1 MARQPIL
8 QKLYVYDP
16 SINEGDELGGLRVMG
31 GDDGIHV
38 LTQATGAQY
47 WIDQGL
53 AGREPLAK
61 LSGGAKTLLAQIT
74 RGRSESDEE
83 PTRVP
88 KYSRATQSGAP
99 EFAGKPVSVRAK
111 LSKARSLKMARDE
124 TRRTANKVVPEK
136 PKAPLKQAIP
146 PVGTSGG

>member
-8 QKLYVYDP
+8 QKFYVYDP
-16 SINEGDELGGLRVMG
+16 NVNEGDEFGGLRVMG
-31 GDDGIHV
+31 SDDGIHV
-38 LTQATGAQY
+38 LTQPTSAQY
-47 WIDQGL
+47 WLDQGL
-53 AGREPLAK
+53 IGRAPLSQ
-61 LSGGAKTLLAQIT
+61 LEGGAKALLAQLT
-74 RGRSESDEE
+74 RGRSESDDE
-83 PTRVP
+83 PKRVP

-124 TRRTANKVVPEK
+124 TRRTTNKVVPEK
-136 PKAPLKQAIP
+136 PKAQPKQAIP